1 MFLNVRLSNALSYFG
16 QFEFKTEE
24 EENIIV
30 IIFAKRLVTLGSLSF
45 ALGHQRRPVGPVVHT
60 EPKVTTTS
68 WLPGAH

>member
-1 MFLNVRLSNALSYFG
+1 MFLNVRLSNAPSYCG
-16 QFEFKTEE
+16 QFEFKSEE
-24 EENIIV
+24 EEIIIV

-45 ALGHQRRPVGPVVHT
+45 ALGHQRGPVGPLVRT

>member
-1 MFLNVRLSNALSYFG
+1 MFLNVRLSNAPSYFG

-24 EENIIV
+24 EESIIV

-45 ALGHQRRPVGPVVHT
+45 ALGHQRGPVGPLVRT